1 MEHLW
6 SILGASDSGIRVDHI
21 TRKLELIQFSL
32 ARASGGH
39 SVLLPCLQVE
49 LTLHLLP
56 EWPSRDIENKIPL
69 CPRIIHG
76 TESSYSF
83 IQSQTQEIHSGL
95 QKYSPLDLCPGFLAP
110 EGSWLQCGS
119 LLPRTGSANQYNR
132 AEQLT
137 LIAHRCLSHCVQD
150 SVELSRFSRKKHH
163 D

>member
-1 MEHLW
+1 MYKVIDQSGPHYQK
-6 SILGASDSGIRVDHI
+6 IGA
-21 TRKLELIQFSL
+21 
-32 ARASGGH
+32 H
-39 SVLLPCLQVE
+39 SVQPGKGFWRSFCILPCLQVE

-56 EWPSRDIENKIPL
+56 EWPSRDIENRIPL

-76 TESSYSF
+76 TENSYSF

-119 LLPRTGSANQYNR
+119 LLPRTGSTNQYNR